1 MPRGLLCPRGM
12 QVCVGDRGLWWGWR
26 SVVGMEVR
34 LIREAA
40 TAGGAGDGELGAVV
54 SEAAGMV

>member
-1 MPRGLLCPRGM
+1 M
-12 QVCVGDRGLWWGWR
+12 
-26 SVVGMEVR
+26 GMEVR

-40 TAGGAGDGELGAVV
+40 TADGAGDGELGAVV